1 MRTAFNSVR
10 EFLESQRR
18 GRPQTFEE
26 IAARV
31 GKSRPRCAAELRS
44 LILVGVAYVLVLR
57 FNGRDCAFY
66 TVREDVVVRVVKAAG
81 RF

>member
-1 MRTAFNSVR
+1 VTRSFSSVR

-26 IAARV
+26 IASRV
-31 GKSRPRCAAELRS
+31 GKSRPSCAAELRG
-44 LILVGVAYVLVLR
+44 LILVGVVNVLVLR
-57 FNGRDCAFY
+57 FNGRDCAMY
-66 TVREDVVVRVVKAAG
+66 TVREDVVVRVVKGAG